1 MSCHTYVYNDSS
13 LGLFLKKIP
22 SHVHTS
28 HSLVRDMAHDW
39 YIDMPSRVHIQGV
52 DGSREW
58 MRQVTQMKSHITHMK
73 KSFHTH
79 GNTSGR
85 QRRGWLI
92 RDLHMCYMTQS
103 YVIWLSSIFMTHLMA
118 TSCSFAEQVL
128 LQNPRLVWSYL
139 WHDIFTSGSGMA
151 YWEVGGW
158 GRDPKKCTGRDWGMG
173 SSTI

>member
-39 YIDMPSRVHIQGV
+39 YLDMPSRVHIQGV

-92 RDLHMCYMTQS
+92 RALHDSFDGYFLFFCRTG
-103 YVIWLSSIFMTHLMA
+103 
-118 TSCSFAEQVL
+118 SFAEPSTSMIIFVTWHIY
-128 LQNPRLVWSYL
+128 VWKR
-139 WHDIFTSGSGMA
+139 DGIFLSF
-151 YWEVGGW
+151 
-158 GRDPKKCTGRDWGMG
+158 G
-173 SSTI
+173 SSALMFSWCHSYG